1 MGYSFNIIRRQCF
14 SDVKI
19 KNKPPVYRQAG
30 VKVCWDMDMVVKSR
44 AGRGVE
50 LPAED
55 VPTDGLPERNM
66 AALGMSWDVRDTNI
80 DNDSHRMR
88 HNINSDGSWTEL
100 WGWVEPRLRETEE
113 ERDPC
118 LPHSK
123 QKDRRGGAGH
133 QGRSSDKSRP
143 VGRVILEEA
152 TVLAESSSVVS
163 FGAPRVLQ
171 FH

>member
-1 MGYSFNIIRRQCF
+1 
-14 SDVKI
+14 
-19 KNKPPVYRQAG
+19 
-30 VKVCWDMDMVVKSR
+30 
-44 AGRGVE
+44 
-50 LPAED
+50 
-55 VPTDGLPERNM
+55 
-66 AALGMSWDVRDTNI
+66 
-80 DNDSHRMR
+80 MR
-88 HNINSDGSWTEL
+88 HIINSDGSWTEL
-100 WGWVEPRLRETEE
+100 WGWVEPRETEEE